1 MVDKNILQTLS
12 RAEWEGIIYQRIF
25 SERDRWLVARH
36 LLDGVPYDRLTAE
49 YQARYADAPLE
60 YDQIR
65 RRYKAA
71 ERTLIKYAP
80 DGGFFI
86 FWGLDICPM
95 LWYFNSAI
103 RQRVWIETST
113 IRFSNRRKR
122 CAAVHL
128 FTFPCYSTQPQR
140 FIQLLGQN
148 IRYI

>member
-36 LLDGVPYDRLTAE
+36 LLDGVPYDRLTA
-49 YQARYADAPLE
+49 DAPLE

-80 DGGFFI
+80 
-86 FWGLDICPM
+86 
-95 LWYFNSAI
+95 
-103 RQRVWIETST
+103 
-113 IRFSNRRKR
+113 
-122 CAAVHL
+122 
-128 FTFPCYSTQPQR
+128 
-140 FIQLLGQN
+140 
-148 IRYI
+148 

>member
-1 MVDKNILQTLS
+1 VVDKSILQTLS

-49 YQARYADAPLE
+49 YQARYTDAPLE

-80 DGGFFI
+80 
-86 FWGLDICPM
+86 
-95 LWYFNSAI
+95 
-103 RQRVWIETST
+103 
-113 IRFSNRRKR
+113 
-122 CAAVHL
+122 
-128 FTFPCYSTQPQR
+128 
-140 FIQLLGQN
+140 
-148 IRYI
+148 